1 MALLEIPERVR
12 KVVYLG
18 TPEVAVAPLKKIHE
32 AGIEVTLVIT
42 GEDKRRGRG
51 KWKSPTPVKEEAQ
64 QLGIPVSH
72 QLDDI
77 YNATAD
83 IGVVVAYGKLIP
95 EEILSQ
101 LPMVNIHFSLLPQWR
116 GAAPLERAILSGD
129 DRTGVCIMQ
138 VEKELDSGGIFRKQ
152 EVAISEDESLVSLR
166 EKLSKQGNAL
176 LVDCLINGFGVPT
189 PQEGEPSYARKI
201 SSDDLKVD
209 WNDSAEQ
216 ILRVIRLGNA
226 WTTIKGSRLGIQE
239 ATSSSGPELSIG
251 ELQGTKVGTGQ
262 GAIELISVKPSGRKQ
277 MDANSWTN
285 GLHLNNQDRL
295 GG

>member
-226 WTTIKGSRLGIQE
+226 WTTIKGSRF
-239 ATSSSGPELSIG
+239 G
-251 ELQGTKVGTGQ
+251 EFENRFDEFENRF
-262 GAIELISVKPSGRKQ
+262 AEFENRFRI
-277 MDANSWTN
+277 
-285 GLHLNNQDRL
+285 
-295 GG
+295 

>member
-176 LVDCLINGFGVPT
+176 LVDCLINGFGMPT

-239 ATSSSGPELSIG
+239 ATSSFGPELSIG

>member
-239 ATSSSGPELSIG
+239 ATSSFGPELSIG